1 MALFTKAQMNTK
13 IGAVTRSDKTLR
25 DNVQAIIIHACGHVY
40 RHGDT
45 QYFTKLFAGVVG
57 VNKPL
62 LKTFCENN
70 LAVNYNKKKDNFSVN
85 KAELAAM
92 REAHGCS
99 GDDGKP
105 TDDEATAFVASL
117 ELLPDWY
124 VKPDAGGDS
133 GDKEFDLDKSLSAF
147 VKKIVKAQE
156 DDNFL
161 NYNQD
166 IVAIRAKWSVL
177 TNAMSSLGVA
187 GYGDLSV
194 VEDAIMADVPAET
207 MPHRT
212 ELVAAE

>member
-25 DNVQAIIIHACGHVY
+25 DNVQSIIIHACGHVY

-92 REAHGCS
+92 REANGCS

-105 TDDEATAFVASL
+105 TDDEAAAFVASL
-117 ELLPDWY
+117 TELLPDWY

-133 GDKEFDLDKSLSAF
+133 EDKEFDLDKSLSAF

-156 DDNFL
+156 DDNFAE
-161 NYNQD
+161 YD

-187 GYGDLSV
+187 GFGDLSV
-194 VEDAIMADVPAET
+194 VEDAIMADVPA
-207 MPHRT
+207 
-212 ELVAAE
+212 LVAAE